1 MQERLK
7 EARVAR
13 LATVR
18 PDGSPHVVP
27 IVFALDGD
35 TLYTAV
41 DEKPKTSPRLQ
52 RLRNVAVDPRVE
64 VVVDHYQEDW
74 DNLWWVRLGGLARVI
89 EEGPEHDRGVALLHA
104 KYPQEAGWSLEAMMV
119 IEIRTWA
126 GWSAR

>member
-1 MQERLK
+1 M
-7 EARVAR
+7 AR

-52 RLRNVAVDPRVE
+52 RLRNVAAEPRVE
-64 VVVDHYQEDW
+64 VVVDHYEEDW
-74 DNLWWVRLGGLARVI
+74 DRLWWVRLGGLARVV
-89 EEGPEHDRGVALLHA
+89 EEGPEHARGVALLRA
-104 KYPQEAGWSLEAMMV
+104 KYPQEVGWSLEAMMV